1 MTQGQFEKIY
11 QQYFTPVYRYLLKL
25 CQNETLAEELT
36 SDTFFKAMKAIDSFK
51 GESQLSTGLCQ
62 IGKNTYLAYLKKT
75 NKEAPLV
82 DDVWLEEGEG
92 PINPEEMMVRK
103 ESLLKMHKAIHH
115 LQEPYKEVFML
126 RVFSELTFKEIGS
139 IFGKTENWACVTYHP
154 SRQKIGLLLKSKKNK
169 DG

>member
-51 GESQLSTGLCQ
+51 GESQLSTWLCQ

-75 NKEAPLV
+75 N
-82 DDVWLEEGEG
+82 
-92 PINPEEMMVRK
+92 
-103 ESLLKMHKAIHH
+103 
-115 LQEPYKEVFML
+115 
-126 RVFSELTFKEIGS
+126 
-139 IFGKTENWACVTYHP
+139 
-154 SRQKIGLLLKSKKNK
+154 
-169 DG
+169 

>member
-11 QQYFTPVYRYLLKL
+11 QEYFTPVYRYLLKL

-36 SDTFFKAMKAIDSFK
+36 SDTFFKAMQAIDSFR
-51 GESQLSTGLCQ
+51 GESQLTTWLGQ

-75 NKEAPLV
+75 QKERPLREEV
-82 DDVWLEEGEG
+82 QLEEACSRQ
-92 PINPEEMMVRK
+92 NVEEMLVEK
-103 ESLLKMHKAIHH
+103 DNVLQMHKALHG
-115 LQEPYKEVFML
+115 LKEPYKEVFML

-139 IFGKTENWACVTYHP
+139 IFDKTENWACVTYHR
-154 SRQKIGLLLKSKKNK
+154 SREKIWHKLKE